1 MTSFQFVLEYRDM
14 DDVMKIRKHLGCFIN
29 EQKIAFVP
37 LYCDRNMNDVISTGK
52 ILENTWLRLVLSLGI
67 FPVKITSFMFLTRRQ
82 AIFHLLTM
90 KTINILGHSPFIT
103 PCLIPFRYVPNFL
116 ILLWLKTLA
125 NVCNICFN
133 IHPILLKFDVE

>member
-1 MTSFQFVLEYRDM
+1 M

-67 FPVKITSFMFLTRRQ
+67 FPVEITSFMFLTRRHLSNFPSVNHENYKHFGAQ
-82 AIFHLLTM
+82 PLHHTLSYPFSVRPQLFDFTLAKDPGKRLQHLLQ
-90 KTINILGHSPFIT
+90 HSSDF
-103 PCLIPFRYVPNFL
+103 
-116 ILLWLKTLA
+116 
-125 NVCNICFN
+125 
-133 IHPILLKFDVE
+133 VEIRC